1 MSTYLL
7 VTTDRRSVPFH
18 AADDREARRIAVA
31 AVRATGTRIN
41 YVRPMPAAN

>member
-7 VTTDRRSVPFH
+7 VTTDRRSVPIH
-18 AADDREARRIAVA
+18 ATSDREAFRIAVA
-31 AVRATGTRIN
+31 AVRATGARIN